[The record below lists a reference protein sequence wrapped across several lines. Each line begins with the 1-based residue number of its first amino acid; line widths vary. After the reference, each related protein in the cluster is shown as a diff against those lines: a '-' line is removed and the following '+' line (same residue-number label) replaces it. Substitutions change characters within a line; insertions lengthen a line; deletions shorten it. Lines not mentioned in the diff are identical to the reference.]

1 MALPFAGKC
10 SFSTARQRA
19 LPWQGLEGDSWR
31 ADFVQP
37 NDSKCFA
44 PAVKLDLSLST
55 FAVTSDKYIYLTDKI
70 NPHCPLRGRAAQQLD
85 FRLSPW
91 NRGLVFCILFLL
103 HGLVEETGLKDYHIM
118 FVFN

>member
-1 MALPFAGKC
+1 MQFVPSPAESSAL
-10 SFSTARQRA
+10 
-19 LPWQGLEGDSWR
+19 GDSWR

-37 NDSKCFA
+37 NNSKCFA

-55 FAVTSDKYIYLTDKI
+55 FAATSDKYIYLTDKI
-70 NPHCPLRGRAAQQLD
+70 NPLFSAQGKGCSAIWFSFVPLE
-85 FRLSPW
+85 P
-91 NRGLVFCILFLL
+91 GLIFCILFLL